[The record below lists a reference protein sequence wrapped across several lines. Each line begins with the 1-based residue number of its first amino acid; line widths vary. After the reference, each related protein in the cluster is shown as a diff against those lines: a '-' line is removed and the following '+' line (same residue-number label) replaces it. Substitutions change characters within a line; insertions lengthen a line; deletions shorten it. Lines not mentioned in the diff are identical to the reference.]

1 MPKRHQVGTITVI
14 VANVSFDG
22 QIVTVDVMLNAILM
36 KVVNAKRMLI
46 SVMIANVSITKE
58 GALYFP

>member
-1 MPKRHQVGTITVI
+1 MPKRHQVSTATVI

-22 QIVTVDVMLNAILM
+22 QIVAVDVMLNAILM